1 MLRAWAMLT
10 ASAQNPATISRRARS
25 SASSRLKT
33 LIAPLTSASWLGRQG
48 NGVRDRRHR
57 LDLQVLHHH
66 FHRTL
71 GSQRSKHPL
80 GGLSSSL
87 SDLNDGQLAED
98 YMDPQLIPPDHHPN
112 RLAAGEVGSSLDA
125 GTGGKAGGAGHAG
138 DAPNPPLGA
147 PAPALS

>member
-1 MLRAWAMLT
+1 MLT
-10 ASAQNPATISRRARS
+10 ASAQDPATISRRARS

-33 LIAPLTSASWLGRQG
+33 LIALLTSASWLGRQG
-48 NGVRDRRHR
+48 NGVRDRRQL
-57 LDLQVLHHH
+57 LDLEVLHHH

-98 YMDPQLIPPDHHPN
+98 YMDPHLILPDHHPN

-125 GTGGKAGGAGHAG
+125 GTGGEAG
-138 DAPNPPLGA
+138 DAGNAGDARSHRLGDHA
-147 PAPALS
+147 RVVR